1 MVLIC
6 KKSHLTAKKIIN
18 LKCNL
23 NCAMC
28 SSIVTITDGQSPENM
43 DNNYSSVIRQQ
54 ETSVYKALKI

>member
-6 KKSHLTAKKIIN
+6 KNSHLTAKKVIN

-28 SSIVTITDGQSPENM
+28 STIVIIMDGQSQENM
-43 DNNYSSVIRQQ
+43 DNNYSSVLRQQ
-54 ETSVYKALKI
+54 ETSLYKALKI